1 MSEFRKFI
9 EKKFNQAQ
17 KSVCDVPTQR
27 SGFFKATLTEA
38 GVMVSCLVKGWYPL
52 EWKYFD
58 AVEKLLKEHKSAKR
72 GDAMKGRLGDE
83 LLPMDSVEGCMAY
96 CNNSVSGQTVFRRI
110 SPVANLLV
118 WAGVCKHGKGILS
131 LL

>member
-1 MSEFRKFI
+1 MSEFRKAI
-9 EKKFNQAQ
+9 EKRFNQAQ
-17 KSVCDVPTQR
+17 STVCDVPTQR
-27 SGFFKATLTEA
+27 SGFFKATLTES
-38 GVMVSCLVKGWYPL
+38 GVLVDCLGEVQDKL

-118 WAGVCKHGKGILS
+118 WAGVCKHGEGIRS

>member
-1 MSEFRKFI
+1 MSEFRKAI
-9 EKKFNQAQ
+9 EKRFNQAQ
-17 KSVCDVPTQR
+17 STVCDVPTQR
-27 SGFFKATLTEA
+27 SGFFKATLTES
-38 GVMVSCLVKGWYPL
+38 GVLVDCLGEVQDKL

-83 LLPMDSVEGCMAY
+83 LLPRDSVEGCMAY
-96 CNNSVSGQTVFRRI
+96 CNNAVSGKKVLRRI

>member
-1 MSEFRKFI
+1 MSEFRKAI
-9 EKKFNQAQ
+9 EKRFNQAQ
-17 KSVCDVPTQR
+17 NTVCDVPTQR
-27 SGFFKATLTEA
+27 SGYFKATLTER
-38 GVMVSCLVKGWYPL
+38 GVVVSCLGKTYDSL

-58 AVEKLLKEHKSAKR
+58 AVENLLKEHKSAKR
-72 GDAMKGRLGDE
+72 GDAMKGSLGDE
-83 LLPMDSVEGCMAY
+83 LLPRDSVEGCMAY
-96 CNNSVSGQTVFRRI
+96 CNNVVSGQKVFRRV